1 MDGELSC
8 GQEGSMTGTQ
18 QRALIVAGIFSLAFC
33 FGGSV
38 FAQPNTSKTIRDRID
53 KIQKDIDKTKAE
65 IEKAE
70 KDLRTMKTR
79 KATVQDD
86 LSLSEKKIKTVQN
99 NLLLLQNEERTL
111 KAEEEA
117 ARLRMDDASRVL
129 SARSEEYKNRL
140 RSMYRRQKV
149 SALEVFFSAGSM
161 SSLLR
166 GFTMLRSLAA
176 ADMNVLNDIRYRNS
190 IIETEM
196 ETVKTALNAKVA
208 MERTKE
214 QEKNNLAAAKRKREL
229 LLADINTSLRAQE
242 EKIQN
247 WNREYEQSK
256 MIMDQL
262 LQEQIKNNEKVAVPQ
277 SLRGYTFA
285 GRKGKLPWPVNG
297 KVLSGYGRSVD
308 SKTGT
313 VTINRGVEFE
323 ARRGEQVSAMG
334 SGQVVK
340 TQSIR
345 GYGNYIMIHHFPNYY
360 TIYAHLSDFLVNEGD
375 IVREGD
381 VIGLAGSTGLID
393 DRNTQVLIEILNG
406 KTPENPLSWLKPNK
420 NLAGT

>member
-1 MDGELSC
+1 MMGTLRLAWLF
-8 GQEGSMTGTQ
+8 TGVLGL
-18 QRALIVAGIFSLAFC
+18 ALCIREPA
-33 FGGSV
+33 
-38 FAQPNTSKTIRDRID
+38 FAQPNTSKSIRERID
-53 KIQKDIDKTKAE
+53 KIQKDIEKTKAE

-86 LSLSEKKIKTVQN
+86 LNLSEKKIKAVQN
-99 NLLLLQNEERTL
+99 NLLMLQNEEKIL

-117 ARLRMDDASRVL
+117 ARLRMDDAAQVL
-129 SARSEEYKNRL
+129 AARSEEYKARL
-140 RSMYRRQKV
+140 RSMYCRQKV

-176 ADMNVLNDIRYRNS
+176 ADMNVLNDIRYQNS

-196 ETVKTALNAKVA
+196 VTVKAALDAKVA

-229 LLADINTSLRAQE
+229 LLAEINTSLQAQE
-242 EKIQN
+242 EKIQK

-285 GRKGKLPWPVNG
+285 SRKGKLPWPVNG
-297 KVLSGYGRSVD
+297 KVLSGYGRRVD

-323 ARRGEQVSAMG
+323 TRRGEQVCAIG

-393 DRNTQVLIEILNG
+393 DRNTQILIEVLNG
-406 KTPENPLSWLKPNK
+406 RTPENPLSWMKPNK